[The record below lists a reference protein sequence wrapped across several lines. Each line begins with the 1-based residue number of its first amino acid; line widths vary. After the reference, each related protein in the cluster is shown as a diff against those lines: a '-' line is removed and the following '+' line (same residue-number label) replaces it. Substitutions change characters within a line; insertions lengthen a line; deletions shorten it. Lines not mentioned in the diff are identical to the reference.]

1 MKVSLAFAAAAASV
15 ALIASS
21 ASAAVTF
28 DPETGEGFVGK
39 GDVQDAFG
47 WNNKQLQ
54 DNASSVEFAVSLES
68 VSSATWT
75 CDRDAGPQ
83 TQERSNTTTT
93 TTQGLVDSLARERNQ
108 ITGFYL
114 TGFGENSSM
123 DSETD
128 GPAVGSC
135 PTGWSAI
142 DLVEGE
148 PVESGGLSVS
158 IDGETWIPLAVPAE
172 EVAE

>member
-1 MKVSLAFAAAAASV
+1 MKFMLTIAAAATSV
-15 ALIASS
+15 ALLATP

-28 DPETGEGFVGK
+28 DAGTGAGFVGK
-39 GDVQDAFG
+39 GDVQTALG

-54 DNASSVEFAVSLES
+54 DNADDAEFTFVATSVAET
-68 VSSATWT
+68 TWT

-83 TQERSNTTTT
+83 TQERANTTTT
-93 TTQGLVDSLARERNQ
+93 STQGVVDAVTRDKKQ
-108 ITGFYL
+108 VTGFTL
-114 TGFGENSSM
+114 LGFEGEPT
-123 DSETD
+123 EETATD

-148 PVESGGLSVS
+148 PVVTSGGLFVN
-158 IDGETWIPLAVPAE
+158 G
-172 EVAE
+172 VALQ

>member
-21 ASAAVTF
+21 ASAAVIF

-39 GDVQDAFG
+39 GDVQLAME

-54 DNASSVEFAVSLES
+54 DNADDVEFAVSIVS

-83 TQERSNTTTT
+83 TQERANTTTT
-93 TTQGLVDSLARERNQ
+93 TTQGLVDSVARTRNQ
-108 ITGFYL
+108 VTGFILQGYD
-114 TGFGENSSM
+114 ESSTT
-123 DSETD
+123 DTETD
-128 GPAVGSC
+128 GPEVGSC
-135 PTGWSAI
+135 PTGWTAI
-142 DLVEGE
+142 NLVEGE
-148 PVESGGLSVS
+148 PVVTGGGLTVN
-158 IDGETWIPLAVPAE
+158 GVPLEISAE
-172 EVAE
+172 